1 MTEYPELDEA
11 IKEIKKN
18 DIDAIY
24 LFGSYATGKV
34 KPTSDI
40 DICVIAKKDIPKE
53 AKEAILSNSSKKIDI
68 VIFWDLPYAIRFRIL
83 KEGKPLYVKDNLTL
97 QRIKTDTLRS
107 YRDFRPVIKRHISRV
122 LGGSHVR
129 Y

>member
-11 IKEIKKN
+11 IKEIKKK

-24 LFGSYATGKV
+24 LFGSHATGKV

-40 DICVIAKKDIPKE
+40 DVCIIAKKDIPKE
-53 AKEAILSNSSKKIDI
+53 VKEAILSNSSKKIDI
-68 VIFWDLPYAIRFRIL
+68 VIFWDLPYAIRFRLL
-83 KEGKPLYVKDNLTL
+83 KEGKPLYVKDRLTL

-107 YRDFRPVIKRHISRV
+107 YLNVRPMIRRHSSRV
-122 LGGSHVR
+122 LGGQHV
-129 Y
+129 

>member
-1 MTEYPELDEA
+1 MTEYPELDE
-11 IKEIKKN
+11 IVNEIKKN

-24 LFGSYATGKV
+24 LFGSHATGKV

-68 VIFWDLPYAIRFRIL
+68 VMFWDLPYAIRFRLL
-83 KEGKPLYVKDNLTL
+83 KEGKPLYEKDRLTL
-97 QRIKTDTLRS
+97 QRIKIDTLKS
-107 YRDFRPVIKRHISRV
+107 YLDVQPMIRRHISRV
-122 LGGSHVR
+122 LGG
-129 Y
+129 